1 LNFTYF
7 THLLVKKAISERG
20 VIPKEKLGMNEELC
34 GEFVSMTKQRKA
46 LAKEGRKTGSVTCLA
61 FYIQSLQLEVRI
73 MGKLHHSFP
82 TVSVPLKEYF
92 VWACFCV

>member
-1 LNFTYF
+1 LT
-7 THLLVKKAISERG
+7 KKAISEKG
-20 VIPKEKLGMNEELC
+20 LIPIEKLGMNEELY

-46 LAKEGRKTGSVTCLA
+46 LAKASRKTGSVTCLA

-73 MGKLHHSFP
+73 MGKLHHFFP
-82 TVSVPLKEYF
+82 TVSVPLQEYS